1 MLFLYQIC
9 RGRGGGSRP
18 AGLHLLR
25 EPVKAAKFPRKA
37 PIGLVILKGDRYMD
51 TVKLKVLNADGYTR
65 MASAAGEQVSLVY
78 AGAYAPGDRIALSVS
93 RPEGYYVIQ
102 LEDTLPETLVYI
114 TQMEVV
120 YTVPSGSDLIV
131 FSPKSFSGSRHLIRA
146 RAARPEEVA
155 QRRNLALNPFDRH
168 NSVGIFPHAEANV
181 ETRGEAVFA
190 AYNAIDGIYENA
202 SHGEWPYQSWG
213 INRDPKAEWTL
224 RFGRSVCIDELRM
237 TLRADFPH
245 DSWWEEAV
253 VEFSDG
259 SREVLELK
267 KDDKPQAFPIAPRSV
282 EWLTL
287 KELKKA
293 EDLSPFPALT
303 QFEAWGTEVRK

>member
-1 MLFLYQIC
+1 MLRSLI
-9 RGRGGGSRP
+9 RTD
-18 AGLHLLR
+18 
-25 EPVKAAKFPRKA
+25 PVMADT
-37 PIGLVILKGDRYMD
+37 VTDMD
-51 TVKLKVLNADGYTR
+51 TVKIKVLNVAGHTR
-65 MASAAGEQVSLVY
+65 MVSEAGEQASLVY
-78 AGAYAPGDRIALSVS
+78 TGAYAEGDKIVLSVS

-102 LEDTLPETLVYI
+102 LEDTLPPALVYV
-114 TQMEVV
+114 TQAEVL
-120 YTVPSGSDLIV
+120 YTIPSGSDLIV

-146 RAARPEEVA
+146 RAACPEEVA

-168 NSVGIFPHAEANV
+168 SNTGIFPHAEANV

-190 AYNAIDGIYENA
+190 AYNAIDGIYENS

-224 RFGRSVCIDELRM
+224 RFGRSVCIDEVRM

-245 DSWWEEAV
+245 DSWWEKAA

-259 SREVLELK
+259 SREILSLSK
-267 KDDKPQAFPIAPRSV
+267 SAQPQVFPIASRVV

-293 EDLSPFPALT
+293 ADVSLFPALT
-303 QFEAWGTEVRK
+303 QFEAWGTETQK